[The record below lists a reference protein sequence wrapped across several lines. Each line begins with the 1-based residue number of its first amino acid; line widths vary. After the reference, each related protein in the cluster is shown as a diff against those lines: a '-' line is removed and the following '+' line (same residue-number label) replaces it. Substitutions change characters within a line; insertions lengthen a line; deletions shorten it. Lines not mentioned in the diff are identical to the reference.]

1 MKVRTY
7 LILLISV
14 VALGALALVGGLNSA
29 FQDLELERERQIQSS
44 TAVDHLA
51 YVKED
56 LGRLTT
62 IGDLIFGASK
72 GFNSYLA
79 QPAIS
84 QLKQINDKLE
94 EINQH
99 IDLEHQQTEK
109 LNKALAELHT
119 PFNNIYKGKAPEMPK
134 DQYDHL

>member
-1 MKVRTY
+1 MRVRTY

-14 VALGALALVGGLNSA
+14 VALGAFALVGGLNIA

-72 GFNSYLA
+72 GLNSYLA

-99 IDLEHQQTEK
+99 IDVVWVGCHLFLHSITKHCTE
-109 LNKALAELHT
+109 AEDFEYHET
-119 PFNNIYKGKAPEMPK
+119 K
-134 DQYDHL
+134 